1 MVHHLLVEQGNHG
14 SGKPLPEIF
23 REGRLI
29 SLYMYGGC
37 QFADVVGHTV
47 PRGQVFEIFGER
59 VIQGHIFRSQ
69 YVADIV
75 DANRLHLFAHAAP
88 QGVDEAVVHFGIFA
102 CMVTVGLCRFTF
114 SGDDVVP
121 EQCLC
126 SEESLDFFHAGK
138 VFIA

>member
-1 MVHHLLVEQGNHG
+1 MLVEQGDHG
-14 SGKPLPEIF
+14 SDKPLPEVF

-29 SLYMYGGC
+29 SPYMYGGC

-47 PRGQVFEIFGER
+47 PRVQALEIFGEG

-75 DANRLHLFAHAAP
+75 DANRFHLFAHAAP
-88 QGVDEAVVHFGIFA
+88 QGVDEAVVYLDIFV
-102 CMVTVGLCRFTF
+102 CGVTAGFCRFTF

-138 VFIA
+138 AFIA

>member
-1 MVHHLLVEQGNHG
+1 MLVEQGDHG
-14 SGKPLPEIF
+14 PDKPLPEVF
-23 REGRLI
+23 REDRLI
-29 SLYMYGGC
+29 SPYMYGGC

-47 PRGQVFEIFGER
+47 PRVQALEIFGEG

-75 DANRLHLFAHAAP
+75 DANRFHLFAHAAP

-102 CMVTVGLCRFTF
+102 CMVTAGFCRFTF

-121 EQCLC
+121 EQSLC